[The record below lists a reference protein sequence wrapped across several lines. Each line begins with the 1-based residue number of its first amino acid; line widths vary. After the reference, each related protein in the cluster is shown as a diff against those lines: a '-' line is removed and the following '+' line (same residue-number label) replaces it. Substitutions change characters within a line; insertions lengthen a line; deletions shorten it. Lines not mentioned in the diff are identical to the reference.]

1 MLRSKSNTSAYCA
14 SEGAL
19 LLNVKKEEI
28 MYKIT
33 CCRIGKWPKANRGKK
48 GCFIREFE
56 TLYPFAT
63 FFPTR
68 LAPLFFPCIHEEFTE
83 QEIRWMSNRLNNY
96 FRLKYK
102 ER

>member
-1 MLRSKSNTSAYCA
+1 
-14 SEGAL
+14 
-19 LLNVKKEEI
+19 

-33 CCRIGKWPKANRGKK
+33 CCRMGKWPKANIGKK

-56 TLYPFAT
+56 TLYDFAN
-63 FFPTR
+63 FFNKSR
-68 LAPLFFPCIHEEFTE
+68 VKLFFPYINEELTE
-83 QEIRWMSNRLNNY
+83 EELRWLSNRLNNY